1 LRWVPAF
8 AGTTKERR
16 YRLCVLFAASLLLSP
31 SADARSLA
39 AIKESG
45 TIVVC
50 AHPNAL
56 PFASKDGK
64 RHGFQVELAEA
75 LAKELGVS
83 LTREWVITGRDLFR
97 APCDV
102 VMDSIADREAQAE
115 SGLQLSRPYRRGGVV
130 LAVRDNDR
138 TIRTLDELNGA
149 RRVGVLTSS
158 VAAMKLNERGID
170 TLPGLFEDEILTMLA
185 AHEVDAAAVTATSVG
200 YFNSR
205 HPKQKV
211 RSIAV
216 FDGEPEL
223 TWNIAVGMRRP
234 DPMLQQAVDDALTH
248 LVDDGTVKR
257 IFARYGIAV
266 EPPR

>member
-1 LRWVPAF
+1 LPFV
-8 AGTTKERR
+8 
-16 YRLCVLFAASLLLSP
+16 VAALVLSP
-31 SADARSLA
+31 PADARSLA

-45 TIVVC
+45 TIAVC

-56 PFASKDGK
+56 PFAGKEGK

-83 LTREWVITGRDLFR
+83 LTREWVITRYDLFR
-97 APCDV
+97 APCDM
-102 VMDSIADREAQAE
+102 VMDSIVDRDAQAE

-138 TIRTLDELNGA
+138 TIRTLAELNGTK
-149 RRVGVLTSS
+149 RVGVLTSS

-170 TLPGLFEDEILTMLA
+170 TVPGLFEDEILTMLA

-205 HPKQKV
+205 HPQQKV
-211 RSIAV
+211 RAIAV
-216 FDGEPEL
+216 FEGEPEL
-223 TWNIAVGMRRP
+223 TWNIAVGLRRP
-234 DPMLQQAVDDALTH
+234 DPMLQHAVDDALTH